1 MTPATI
7 TRKQLKLMI
16 NRDEWHE
23 IGRIFG
29 FTPTFMPSENGKRNV
44 IDWRCV
50 PQSMTAILQR
60 KPEPGDPVD
69 HERPP
74 KSPVTRV
81 RSPIEMRQLEHL
93 GDAIV
98 NLAARAI
105 AKDVALKPVYFLCAT
120 HLATNQN
127 LASAG
132 FATGAQAEVEIGK
145 RFVEKGLQAAFD
157 YAVEIIKRS
166 EHYESLYE
174 NK

>member
-1 MTPATI
+1 MTADTI

-29 FTPTFMPSENGKRNV
+29 FTPAFMPSENGKRNV

-50 PQSMTAILQR
+50 PPSMTAILQR
-60 KPEPGDPVD
+60 KPEPEDGVD
-69 HERPP
+69 HERQSAAPM
-74 KSPVTRV
+74 TRV
-81 RSPIEMRQLEHL
+81 KSPIEMRQLEHF

-98 NLAARAI
+98 NLAARVV
-105 AKDVALKPVYFLCAT
+105 AKEVALNSVYFLCAN
-120 HLATNQN
+120 HLASNQN

-132 FATGAQAEVEIGK
+132 FATGAQAEVEIGR
-145 RFVEKGLQAAFD
+145 RFVENGLQSAFD

-166 EHYESLYE
+166 NHYTDHY
-174 NK
+174 KK

>member
-1 MTPATI
+1 MTPDTI

-16 NRDEWHE
+16 SRDEWHE

-29 FTPTFMPSENGKRNV
+29 FTPVFMPSENGKRNV

-50 PQSMTAILQR
+50 PQSMSAILQR
-60 KPEPGDPVD
+60 KQEPAAPLS
-69 HERPP
+69 RLP
-74 KSPVTRV
+74 KVPSTKV

-98 NLAARAI
+98 NLAARVVAKEI
-105 AKDVALKPVYFLCAT
+105 ALSSVYFLCAT
-120 HLATNQN
+120 NLATNQN

-132 FATGAQAEVEIGK
+132 FTTGAQAEVEIGK
-145 RFVEKGLQAAFD
+145 RFMEKGLQAAFD

-166 EHYESLYE
+166 SHFKDHHK